1 MTAFPATAEHL
12 AAAPP
17 EPRGNVNCPNLA
29 FLDENL
35 VVREAN
41 DEFVRYFADTA
52 RDVVGQPFAG
62 LFHPRSQRMVRLRCD
77 QLVDAAG
84 GRFTQG
90 ATISSR
96 GPDRRVQ
103 VTVLAFRRV
112 LAARVSTFVA
122 WPVGQAATDEF
133 HALLL
138 EALADAGEAAEGDEI
153 ARIAERL
160 SCGES
165 MVRSHLDVLMR
176 AFGVAGRTALVARAY
191 SAGVLQARV
200 WPPRV
205 RGRTIPRDLR
215 RVITALNEE

>member
-1 MTAFPATAEHL
+1 MTGLPVATDRRA

-17 EPRGNVNCPNLA
+17 EPRGNATCPNLA
-29 FLDENL
+29 LLDENL
-35 VVREAN
+35 VVSEAN
-41 DEFVRYFADTA
+41 EEFVRYFADSA
-52 RDVVGQPFAG
+52 REVVGQPFAG
-62 LFHPRSQRMVRLRCD
+62 LFHPRSQRMIRLWCD
-77 QLVDAAG
+77 QLVDADS

-96 GPDRRVQ
+96 RPERRVQ

-112 LAARVSTFVA
+112 LAARVSTYVA
-122 WPVGQAATDEF
+122 WPDGQATTDEF

-138 EALADAGEAAEGDEI
+138 EALAEGEATAG
-153 ARIAERL
+153 IAERL

-165 MVRSHLDVLMR
+165 MVRSHLDLLMR
-176 AFGVAGRTALVARAY
+176 AFGVASRTALVARAY

-205 RGRTIPRDLR
+205 GGHAILRALR
-215 RVITALNEE
+215 REIPPPNEE